1 MRFIKLFTSTLAA
14 LAISF
19 SAASATIDLGCVK
32 IEDGIDLQG
41 SKLQLYGACIRYRAV
56 LKVCAAGLCMGKK
69 AGTPKEVFAAPG
81 PKRLS
86 ITLLRAIDTND
97 LGKASTK
104 GFEEN
109 SSNA

>member
-1 MRFIKLFTSTLAA
+1 MRFIKLLTCTLAA

-19 SAASATIDLGCVK
+19 SAASATIDVGGVK

-41 SKLQLYGACIRYRAV
+41 SKLQINGACIRYRAV
-56 LKVCAAGLCMGKK
+56 FKVCAAGLCIGKE

-86 ITLLRAIDTND
+86 ITLLRAIDAND
-97 LGKASTK
+97 LG
-104 GFEEN
+104 
-109 SSNA
+109 